1 MSWMD
6 GLTDEQRAE
15 MDNIV
20 ASMNHTK
27 PAKAG
32 AKYFRVEN
40 GDVVEK
46 KRPSGVRTHSMF
58 PYKSSSMAVEP
69 SEVAQT
75 QEYLRKQGVFADF
88 DDSGRPIVTSTK
100 QHAALA
106 TALGMKTGRD
116 GYGHVDEHGQFQ
128 NSGRRRNDEV
138 QAGRARVRGARREL
152 EAMPD
157 DVPAHVVQ
165 GVLDEYDIGPTEEN
179 TG

>member
-1 MSWMD
+1 MSWTD
-6 GLTDEQRAE
+6 HLTDSQRQE
-15 MDNIV
+15 MDAVV
-20 ASMNHTK
+20 AGMNHKRTRRSN
-27 PAKAG
+27 

-40 GDVVEK
+40 GEVVEK
-46 KRPSGVRTHSMF
+46 DRPDAIVSVSMY
-58 PYKSSSMAVEP
+58 PYYSTCMAVEP
-69 SEVAQT
+69 SEVEQT

-88 DDSGRPIVTSTK
+88 DETGRPIVTSTK

-157 DVPAHVVQ
+157 DVPAHIVQ
-165 GVLDEYDIGPTEEN
+165 GVLDEYDIAPREDN